1 MKAKVISTL
10 QVLLLFAGMLVMIF
24 PFAWMPWEVQKRTY
38 HVMQGMAGIH
48 PGDPTYNE
56 NLDTATYQKTMG

>member
-24 PFAWMPWEVQKRTY
+24 PFAWMLLT
-38 HVMQGMAGIH
+38 
-48 PGDPTYNE
+48 
-56 NLDTATYQKTMG
+56 